1 MDKFIITIRKTLS
14 IDVTVE
20 AENEDIALGIVE
32 GMYRNEEVVLDADDF
47 IEASFHVYKKEEI

>member
-1 MDKFIITIRKTLS
+1 MDKFIITIREFLS